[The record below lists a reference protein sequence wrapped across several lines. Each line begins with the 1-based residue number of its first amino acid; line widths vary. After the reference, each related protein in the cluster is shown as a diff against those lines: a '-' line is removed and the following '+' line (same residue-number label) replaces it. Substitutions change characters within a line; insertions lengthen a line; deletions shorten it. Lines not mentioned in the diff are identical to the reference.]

1 MSFVSNPES
10 VARIILMVM
19 VVVVGTRESAGAE
32 NTSDFGRI
40 SHELGHASDVVE
52 KAMMMFNGIQKMAF
66 SKRRYAPSTLCK

>member
-1 MSFVSNPES
+1 
-10 VARIILMVM
+10 MVM
-19 VVVVGTRESAGAE
+19 VVVVGTRELAAAE

-52 KAMMMFNGIQKMAF
+52 KAMMINGIQKMAF